1 VRLQHGS
8 WGWFGTKEQ
17 ELGNEKIGVVLH
29 CALERQMCGK
39 KFEIVYYPIMVVNI
53 CLKWLQTW
61 SAVVYMR
68 QELFEI
74 FAFSV
79 LFNDKIMMSFV
90 RLGYK
95 CANDL
100 Y

>member
-1 VRLQHGS
+1 LCG
-8 WGWFGTKEQ
+8 FGTKEQ